1 MTYRDRD
8 LIESLKA
15 SPEKVDALIEESLRL
30 YPPVQRTS
38 RIIQQ
43 DYEIEG
49 VKIPSGSRCMLFWAA
64 ANRDPDKFDKPNQ
77 IVLERGRNPH
87 LAFSS
92 GIHYC
97 VGAKSRV

>member
-1 MTYRDRD
+1 
-8 LIESLKA
+8 
-15 SPEKVDALIEESLRL
+15 
-30 YPPVQRTS
+30 
-38 RIIQQ
+38 
-43 DYEIEG
+43 
-49 VKIPSGSRCMLFWAA
+49 MLFWAA

-97 VGAKSRV
+97 VGANVARLEARIVLTHLLEKAAHFRLADETLDWVENSTFRCLRELRLVQA